1 MSRILLFLALTLATP
16 LTAQTAKVIDGDTL
30 HVGDEKIRLFG
41 IDAPEKGQTC
51 TGPDGKAWAC
61 GLWAAE
67 QLQEKL
73 EGGSLTCRGQD
84 RDRYGRLLATCTVD
98 GRDVAKDLVEE
109 GAVLAFR
116 RYSSRYVGAENSAR
130 AAGRG
135 VWSGEM
141 TAPWTQRA
149 KKSQPVTGAAG
160 DCSIKG
166 NISNNGRIYHLP
178 GQEHYNKTRISQARG
193 ERWFCSEAEARAAGW
208 RRARR

>member
-1 MSRILLFLALTLATP
+1 MPTALA
-16 LTAQTAKVIDGDTL
+16 AQTARVIDGDTL
-30 HVGDEKIRLFG
+30 HIGEEKIRLFG
-41 IDAPEKGQTC
+41 VDAPEKGQTC
-51 TGPDGKAWAC
+51 IGPDGQSWAC
-61 GLWAAE
+61 GLWATE

-73 EGGSLTCRGQD
+73 DGGQLRCEGQD
-84 RDRYGRLLATCTVD
+84 RDRYGRLLATCTVN

-116 RYSSRYVGAENSAR
+116 RYSSRYVGAENAAR

-141 TAPWTQRA
+141 TAPWAHRA
-149 KKSQPVTGAAG
+149 AKSQPVARVEGE
-160 DCSIKG
+160 CRIKG
-166 NISNNGRIYHLP
+166 NISKNGRIYHLP
-178 GQEHYNKTRISQARG
+178 GQEHYNNTRISPSRG